1 MQVFQLSNHVTS
13 STMSSFACHQF
24 VSPYHKL
31 EFLNHSEFSII
42 LRNSKNVGIFLK
54 DYLLIRSQNRTIT
67 AMDLVS
73 KLCRVVVPARYHAYA
88 IFLTHKSLTQPT
100 YLISVWVI
108 SKTCNCLKQRLEKFF
123 KLEEMKLTLRLTWK
137 DRWNFFTTPT
147 QIEVIL
153 ESLDRSILF
162 WNW

>member
-54 DYLLIRSQNRTIT
+54 DYLLISSQNRTIT
-67 AMDLVS
+67 AMVHSLWMLCLKYAVS
-73 KLCRVVVPARYHAYA
+73 SCPHVIMP
-88 IFLTHKSLTQPT
+88 TQFF
-100 YLISVWVI
+100 
-108 SKTCNCLKQRLEKFF
+108 NCLKQRLEKFF